1 VAAAAEADALLP
13 TVLVADLRV
22 ADLVAGPFAAVFFAT
37 GAVRA
42 TARLELVFAAGEVE
56 RDADVDSAVVCGALL
71 FTAVFLRVVSFVAAD
86 RAVRAALLGTVRGTR
101 VVPVAVD
108 LRVAV
113 VVSFVFLPLPVADGR
128 RLVVFLVVVET
139 RPLPLVEPRARA
151 EDAPVP
157 LPRVAAPCGMT
168 WSLHPR
174 KDPLSGGGRRK

>member
-1 VAAAAEADALLP
+1 VAAAAGADALLP

-56 RDADVDSAVVCGALL
+56 RDADVVSAVVCGALL

-86 RAVRAALLGTVRGTR
+86 RAVRAALLGTVRGAR
-101 VVPVAVD
+101 FVPVAVD

-113 VVSFVFLPLPVADGR
+113 AASFVFLALPVADGR
-128 RLVVFLVVVET
+128 RLAVFLVVLVEA
-139 RPLPLVEPRARA
+139 RPLPLDEPRARV
-151 EDAPVP
+151 EDAAVP
-157 LPRVAAPCGMT
+157 L
-168 WSLHPR
+168 
-174 KDPLSGGGRRK
+174 

>member
-1 VAAAAEADALLP
+1 VVAAAVADALLP

-22 ADLVAGPFAAVFFAT
+22 ADLVAGPFGAVFFAT
-37 GAVRA
+37 GEVRA

-86 RAVRAALLGTVRGTR
+86 RVVGAVLLGTVRGTR

-128 RLVVFLVVVET
+128 RLVVFLVVET

>member
-1 VAAAAEADALLP
+1 VVAAAVADALLP

-86 RAVRAALLGTVRGTR
+86 RAVRAVLLGTVRGTR

-128 RLVVFLVVVET
+128 RLVVFLVVEA

-157 LPRVAAPCGMT
+157 LSRVAAPCGMT

-174 KDPLSGGGRRK
+174 KDPWSGGGRRK